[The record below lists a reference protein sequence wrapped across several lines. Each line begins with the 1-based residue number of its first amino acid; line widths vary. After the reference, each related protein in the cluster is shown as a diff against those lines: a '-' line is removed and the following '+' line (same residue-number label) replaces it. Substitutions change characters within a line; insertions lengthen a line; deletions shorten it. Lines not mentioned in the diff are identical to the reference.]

1 MNALMKLV
9 LKGSVVAILAS
20 GVATGCG
27 SDKDDAD
34 TGGAAGEPSDG
45 GSNTTAGTKGNEGG
59 GGADAAGSGNEG
71 GTTNL
76 GGSTAGG
83 ETSGGAGASGGA
95 AQGGAS
101 GMAVGKF
108 CNGIVLTTDE
118 DGEGGAPS
126 VDNDTT
132 FRVELGVGDDVVT
145 FTAQTGQCAPADGE
159 ACTPIP
165 VGNVPYKLFD
175 ADTETELDSG
185 MVPTV
190 EDGQEWFFWSEI
202 HEGFPVLSG
211 DTQPAL
217 VCSEVTYDD
226 VFPAE

>member
-1 MNALMKLV
+1 MKLV
-9 LKGSVVAILAS
+9 LKGSVVAVLAS
-20 GVATGCG
+20 GVVTGCG
-27 SDKDDAD
+27 SDKDDGD
-34 TGGAAGEPSDG
+34 TGGEAGQPSTG
-45 GSNTTAGTKGNEGG
+45 GSNTAGTKSNEGG
-59 GGADAAGSGNEG
+59 GGADAAGGGNEG
-71 GTTNL
+71 GTPAL

-83 ETSGGAGASGGA
+83 ETAIGGEASGGAAQGGA

-118 DGEGGAPS
+118 DGAGGAPE

-132 FRVELGVGDDVVT
+132 FRVELGVGDDMVE
-145 FTAQTGQCAPADGE
+145 FTATTGECAPADGE

-185 MVPTV
+185 MVPMIA
-190 EDGQEWFFWSEI
+190 DGEEWFFWSEI
-202 HEGFPVLSG
+202 FEGFPVLSG
-211 DTQPAL
+211 DTAPSM
-217 VCSEVTYDD
+217 VCADTTYDD
-226 VFPAE
+226 LFPAE